1 MKLVI
6 QIRKVRKT
14 SENSVDERRP
24 RPVPVKIKKTELQ
37 EVILEDIYSPEFR
50 EKKTKK
56 EFKIKVSPEEIK
68 FKDILDG
75 HDIDEE

>member
-1 MKLVI
+1 M
-6 QIRKVRKT
+6 
-14 SENSVDERRP
+14 
-24 RPVPVKIKKTELQ
+24 
-37 EVILEDIYSPEFR
+37 ILENIYSPEFR